1 MEKKL
6 TFTCNM
12 QVIAKEIGEMGMT
25 LEVALRIDGR
35 LLKQQ
40 VFTHTLLEGE
50 EAERVIVGIKTL
62 FPFKPGITVS
72 DEGFMGLSEAYATML
87 EKSFSDFILQLY

>member
-1 MEKKL
+1 MDKTL
-6 TFTCNM
+6 TFTCDM
-12 QVIAKEIGEMGMT
+12 QVIAREIGEMGMT
-25 LEVALRIDGR
+25 LEIAFRVDGK

-50 EAERVIVGIKTL
+50 EGEKIIIGIKTL

-72 DEGFMGLSEAYATML
+72 DEGFMGLSEAYAIML